1 MADNK
6 FSKEVDYSLNQ
17 NDFVLDNEITVTITL
32 HEYREL
38 VENNATSKVRIDEA
52 NNEKWKYYRENEE
65 LKKQVAE
72 LKDRIV
78 STVNTKVNEVTI
90 SYESTCD

>member
-1 MADNK
+1 MADTK
-6 FSKEVDYSLNQ
+6 FSKEVDYSLNK

-32 HEYREL
+32 NEYREL
-38 VENNATSKVRIDEA
+38 VENNATSKARIDEA

-78 STVNTKVNEVTI
+78 NTKISEGTI
-90 SYESTCD
+90 NYESVSD

>member
-38 VENNATSKVRIDEA
+38 VENDATSKARIEDA

-78 STVNTKVNEVTI
+78 NTKVSEVTI
-90 SYESTCD
+90 NYESVSD

>member
-6 FSKEVDYSLNQ
+6 FSKEVDYSLDQ

-38 VENNATSKVRIDEA
+38 VENDATSTARIDEA

-78 STVNTKVNEVTI
+78 NTKVSEVTI
-90 SYESTCD
+90 NYESVSD

>member
-38 VENNATSKVRIDEA
+38 VENNATSKARIEDA
-52 NNEKWKYYRENEE
+52 NSEKWKCYRENEE

-78 STVNTKVNEVTI
+78 NTKVSEVTI
-90 SYESTCD
+90 NYESVSD

>member
-38 VENNATSKVRIDEA
+38 VENDATSKARIEDA

-78 STVNTKVNEVTI
+78 NTKVSEVTI
-90 SYESTCD
+90 NYESISD

>member
-1 MADNK
+1 MADTK
-6 FSKEVDYSLNQ
+6 FSKEVDYSLNK

-32 HEYREL
+32 NEYLEL
-38 VENNATSKVRIDEA
+38 VENNATSKARIDEA

-78 STVNTKVNEVTI
+78 NTKISEGTI
-90 SYESTCD
+90 NYESVSD

>member
-6 FSKEVDYSLNQ
+6 FSKEVDYSLDQ

-32 HEYREL
+32 NEYRKL
-38 VENNATSKVRIDEA
+38 VENNATSTARIDEA

-78 STVNTKVNEVTI
+78 NTKVSEVTI
-90 SYESTCD
+90 NYESVSD

>member
-6 FSKEVDYSLNQ
+6 FSKEVDYSLDQ

-38 VENNATSKVRIDEA
+38 VENDATSKTRIEEA

-78 STVNTKVNEVTI
+78 NTKVSEVTI
-90 SYESTCD
+90 NYESVSD

>member
-38 VENNATSKVRIDEA
+38 VENNATSKARIEDA

-78 STVNTKVNEVTI
+78 NTKVSEVTI
-90 SYESTCD
+90 NYESISD

>member
-17 NDFVLDNEITVTITL
+17 TDFVLDNEITVTITL

-38 VENNATSKVRIDEA
+38 VEHNATSKARIDEA

-78 STVNTKVNEVTI
+78 NTKVSEVPI
-90 SYESTCD
+90 NYESVSD

>member
-6 FSKEVDYSLNQ
+6 FSKEVDYSLDQ

-38 VENNATSKVRIDEA
+38 VENNATSKARIEDA
-52 NNEKWKYYRENEE
+52 DNEKWKYYRENEE
-65 LKKQVAE
+65 LKKKVVE

-78 STVNTKVNEVTI
+78 NTKVSEVTI
-90 SYESTCD
+90 NYESVSD